1 MSLSRT
7 KGTLGDLDADISHYL
22 NLSIAASTGQTYSS
36 AEKRFLDF
44 CSLYHPTSGTCLPA
58 TEDTLIKYAAFL
70 ARSIKYSSIKGYL
83 AAVRH
88 FHIRRGFELDLNK
101 CLRLQLVCRGI
112 KRSQG
117 TNLTRVRLPITIKH
131 LRLFHSLLA
140 ISYTSNYDSVMIWAA
155 MTLAF
160 FGFLRL
166 GELTCNSKF
175 SPEAHLSPE
184 DVIFLPSWE
193 NPDHLSVRI
202 KISKTDPFR
211 SGQTILIGKTHQPVC
226 PVQAMKAYMF
236 TRDRTPG
243 PLFTYVSGKPLTK
256 DALTSETRQLLS
268 QSGFT
273 SSQYAGHSFRIG
285 AATTAASVGLPPWL
299 IKTLGRWSSDC
310 FERYIR
316 CPQPLILEVS
326 HKLVK
331 DSYH

>member
-1 MSLSRT
+1 M
-7 KGTLGDLDADISHYL
+7 
-22 NLSIAASTGQTYSS
+22 
-36 AEKRFLDF
+36 
-44 CSLYHPTSGTCLPA
+44 
-58 TEDTLIKYAAFL
+58 
-70 ARSIKYSSIKGYL
+70 
-83 AAVRH
+83 RH

-117 TNLTRVRLPITIKH
+117 INLTRVRLPITIKH

-140 ISYTSNYDSVMIWAA
+140 ISYTPNYDSIMIWAA

-166 GELTCNSKF
+166 GELTCNSNF
-175 SPEAHLSPE
+175 FPEVHLSPE
-184 DVIFLPSWE
+184 DISFLPSWE
-193 NPDHLSVRI
+193 NPDHLSVHI

-211 SGQTILIGKTHQPVC
+211 SGQTILIGNSHQPVC
-226 PVQAMKAYMF
+226 PVQAMKAYMSI
-236 TRDRTPG
+236 RHHTPG
-243 PLFTYVSGKPLTK
+243 PLFMYVSGKPLTK
-256 DALTSETRQLLS
+256 EALTSETRQLLS

-310 FERYIR
+310 FERYIK
-316 CPQPLILEVS
+316 CPQPLLVEVS
-326 HKLVK
+326 QKLVR